1 MKKWFFILLAG
12 LSAVSCDG
20 PEEQTAGSLSV
31 SRTSIEFAAAG
42 NTVETV
48 TVTAKSVEWNFTVS
62 PENDW
67 LEVSRTDGG
76 IAVAAADNTES
87 AARTATITVSAK
99 NGGNV
104 KPQDIRVSQRAADS
118 ESGNYAVDVDPAEL
132 SFEGTDSSVREVV
145 VTTEGDGLEWTLEI
159 DEEAREWLYAEKGD
173 GRFSV
178 TVSDNTGTQ
187 ERTGIIRVVPDI
199 ESVPGKAVRVTQG
212 ITLSLTAEIQ
222 PDSKIQGN
230 PLVFPAYVFEEYT
243 LIYVD
248 AVGVGFD
255 YRIEYEEGNDTP
267 WVKVVADINGARPY
281 INITAAGNPL
291 EEKRFAELVIF
302 PTEKVEGVEEIRFAI
317 EQEAGRST
325 LSNLVED
332 VEASGLAVNWTMIN
346 PTRPGIDIDH
356 TLWTVELWSGT
367 VEGDAASWPKKF
379 SGSGDRIYLSFCS
392 TKIEKNDD
400 GIYELPEGTYTVA
413 DEEGPMKVKK
423 GYMYKYHPDCCG
435 DSWFF
440 RLEGDVYVAEAPIV
454 GGSMEVSRDGE
465 IYTVTFD
472 FVDDRG
478 YSITGSYTG
487 GLDVHPQW

>member
-20 PEEQTAGSLSV
+20 PNGQPVGSLSV

-48 TVTAKSVEWNFTVS
+48 TVTAESVEWDFTVS

-76 IAVAAADNTES
+76 IAVAAADNTEN

-356 TLWTVELWSGT
+356 TLWTVELWSG
-367 VEGDAASWPKKF
+367 
-379 SGSGDRIYLSFCS
+379 R
-392 TKIEKNDD
+392 
-400 GIYELPEGTYTVA
+400 
-413 DEEGPMKVKK
+413 
-423 GYMYKYHPDCCG
+423 
-435 DSWFF
+435 
-440 RLEGDVYVAEAPIV
+440 
-454 GGSMEVSRDGE
+454 
-465 IYTVTFD
+465 
-472 FVDDRG
+472 
-478 YSITGSYTG
+478 
-487 GLDVHPQW
+487 

>member
-76 IAVAAADNTES
+76 IAVTAADNTDS
-87 AARTATITVSAK
+87 AVRTATITVRVK

-104 KPQDIRVSQRAADS
+104 KPQDIRVSQCAADP
-118 ESGNYAVDVDPAEL
+118 ESGNYAVNVDLAEL

-187 ERTGIIRVVPDI
+187 ERAGIIRVVPDI

-212 ITLSLTAEIQ
+212 ITPSLTAEIQ
-222 PDSKIQGN
+222 PDGLQGN
-230 PLVFPAYVFEEYT
+230 PLVFPAYVFDEFA
-243 LIYVD
+243 LIYVN
-248 AVGVGFD
+248 AVGVGVD
-255 YRIEYEEGNDTP
+255 YRIEYEEGNNTP
-267 WVKVVADINGARPY
+267 WVKVIADINGNPPY
-281 INITAAGNPL
+281 INIKAAGNPL

-325 LSNLVED
+325 LSNLVEN
-332 VEASGLAVNWTMIN
+332 VEVLGLAVNWTTIN
-346 PTRPGIDIDH
+346 PTRPGIDIDR

-379 SGSGDRIYLSFCS
+379 SGSGNRIYLSFCS

-423 GYMYKYHPDCCG
+423 GYMNHKDHPECCG

-440 RLEGDVYVAEAPIV
+440 RLENDVYVAEAPIV
-454 GGSMEVSRDGE
+454 GGSMEVSREGAM
-465 IYTVTFD
+465 YTVTFD